1 MPQVPQYRPFVYGEH
16 TGEYIEIQGIRIHIM
31 AGGEGDPVL
40 MVHGIGQSAYTW
52 RRNFDALCEH
62 FFVVAVDMIGYGYS
76 DKPDLTYTIEENSEF
91 LLALLNTLRI
101 RKTHIVAMGSG
112 ACYALD
118 FMVHYPDR
126 VGRAICIAPG
136 GVTPQM
142 PMLLRLLGGSFS
154 RATSFVIGEGTVRQ
168 LLASCMFDQTCITEK
183 DVVETYR
190 TLHSRE
196 SKEVLSRSVR
206 NFDEQDIV
214 SRLRM
219 LSHEVLYV
227 WGSEDRWRPYQT
239 YSETYLS
246 ATPKSALFL
255 MRNCGH
261 LPHEEKPE
269 RFISAVISFLFNGTV
284 IEDSSLSGD

>member
-1 MPQVPQYRPFVYGEH
+1 MPQISQHRPFVYGEH
-16 TGEYIEIQGIRIHIM
+16 TGEYIEIQGLRIHITV
-31 AGGEGDPVL
+31 GGEGDPL
-40 MVHGIGQSAYTW
+40 LLVHGIGQSAYTW

-76 DKPDLTYTIEENSEF
+76 DRPDLTYTIEENSEF

-126 VGRAICIAPG
+126 VGRAVCIAPG
-136 GVTPQM
+136 GMTPHM
-142 PMLLRLLGGSFS
+142 PLLLRLMAGSFS
-154 RATSFVIGEGTVRQ
+154 RAATFFLGEAAVEK
-168 LLASCMFDQTCITEK
+168 LLASCMFDQTCLSEK

-190 TLHSRE
+190 TLHTRE
-196 SKEVLSRSVR
+196 SKEVLSRSIR

-214 SRLRM
+214 ARLRM
-219 LSHEVLYV
+219 LPHEVLYV
-227 WGSEDRWRPYQT
+227 WGSEDRWRPVQP

-246 ATPKSALFL
+246 ATPQSALYV

-269 RFISAVISFLFNGTV
+269 RFITAVTSFLFHGTV
-284 IEDSSLSGD
+284 MDDGPLSTP